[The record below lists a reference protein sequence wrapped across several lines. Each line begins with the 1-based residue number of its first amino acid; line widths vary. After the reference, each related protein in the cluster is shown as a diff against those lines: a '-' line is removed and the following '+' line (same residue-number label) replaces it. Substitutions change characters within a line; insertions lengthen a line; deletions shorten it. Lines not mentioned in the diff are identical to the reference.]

1 MEAWLHPTVIM
12 RIFPSWFLWEAES
25 REGAEWEWVN
35 GEHSY
40 SSVDWISCL
49 AEGQTRKLVGSTE
62 ATAFQVLLPT
72 GDRKSPNKEGKGT
85 NLTRVKKERKQPQVQ
100 YMDRY
105 QKQITTGCGNRMVFS
120 GG

>member
-1 MEAWLHPTVIM
+1 M
-12 RIFPSWFLWEAES
+12 RIFSSWFLWEAES
-25 REGAEWEWVN
+25 REGAGWEWVN

-40 SSVDWISCL
+40 SSVDWISGL
-49 AEGQTRKLVGSTE
+49 AEGWTRKLVGSTE
-62 ATAFQVLLPT
+62 ATALRVLLPT
-72 GDRKSPNKEGKGT
+72 EGRKSPNKEGTGP
-85 NLTRVKKERKQPQVQ
+85 NLTRVEKERRRRQDQ